1 MRALRLGLLL
11 GAAAAALVLAPAR
24 VGADEDGG
32 QLDEEDW
39 VFDDPDE
46 EEQPAEPQQ
55 VDPNAVLMRACG
67 EDDLAMAKQALAD
80 GADPNFTMDKEQGA
94 WTVMQMA
101 FFRAQV
107 GRWVGESGSQYQST
121 GTEIARALI
130 EAGAEIDTRRAV
142 PGGSTALQYVCEWG
156 KIDAV
161 KMLLELG
168 ADVNARGNGKT
179 VAAAPPPGKKLSRKE
194 KRKLKGKTSYGG
206 NTALMAASWAGQ
218 AEAVRRTASRYTSWC
233 SAQRS
238 LSEVGLSGRCG
249 CCWRRARMRRSRT
262 RAASA
267 RCGWR
272 WRRATMR
279 SPCVE
284 IFRSRWVS
292 LSGCWFAQA
301 MLRKHTKEL

>member
-1 MRALRLGLLL
+1 MRARLGLLL

-55 VDPNAVLMRACG
+55 VDPNAVLMRAAR

-80 GADPNFTMDKEQGA
+80 GADPNYTLAKEEGA

-101 FFRAQV
+101 FFLAQV
-107 GRWVGESGSQYQST
+107 GRWVGESGAQYQST

-179 VAAAPPPGKKLSRKE
+179 VADAPTPGKKRSRKE
-194 KRKLKGKTSYGG
+194 KRRRKDKTASYGG

-218 AEAVRRTASRYTSWC
+218 AEAVRHNTSRNTFGAF
-233 SAQRS
+233 AQRS
-238 LSEVGLSGRCG
+238 RLR
-249 CCWRRARMRRSRT
+249 
-262 RAASA
+262 
-267 RCGWR
+267 
-272 WRRATMR
+272 
-279 SPCVE
+279 
-284 IFRSRWVS
+284 
-292 LSGCWFAQA
+292 SGCFGQVRLLLEAGA
-301 MLRKHTKEL
+301 DAEITNEGGIGPLRMATEKGHDEIAVR

>member
-1 MRALRLGLLL
+1 MRARLGLLL

-55 VDPNAVLMRACG
+55 VDPNAVLMRAAR

-80 GADPNFTMDKEQGA
+80 GADPNFTLAKEEGA

-101 FFRAQV
+101 FFLAQV
-107 GRWVGESGSQYQST
+107 GRWVGESGAQYQST

-179 VAAAPPPGKKLSRKE
+179 VADAPPPGKKRSRKE
-194 KRKLKGKTSYGG
+194 KRRRKDKTASYGG

-218 AEAVRRTASRYTSWC
+218 AEAVRRRHPWPNTSWC
-233 SAQRS
+233 LRSA
-238 LSEVGLSGRCG
+238 V
-249 CCWRRARMRRSRT
+249 
-262 RAASA
+262 
-267 RCGWR
+267 
-272 WRRATMR
+272 
-279 SPCVE
+279 V
-284 IFRSRWVS
+284 
-292 LSGCWFAQA
+292 
-301 MLRKHTKEL
+301 

>member
-1 MRALRLGLLL
+1 MRARLGLLL

-55 VDPNAVLMRACG
+55 VDPNAVLMRAAR

-80 GADPNFTMDKEQGA
+80 GADPNFTLAKEEGA

-101 FFRAQV
+101 FFLAQV
-107 GRWVGESGSQYQST
+107 GRWVGESGAQYQST

-179 VAAAPPPGKKLSRKE
+179 VADAPTPGKKRSRKE
-194 KRKLKGKTSYGG
+194 KRRRKDKTASYGG

-218 AEAVRRTASRYTSWC
+218 AEAVRRTASRNTSWC
-233 SAQRS
+233 FAQRS
-238 LSEVGLSGRCG
+238 RLR
-249 CCWRRARMRRSRT
+249 
-262 RAASA
+262 
-267 RCGWR
+267 
-272 WRRATMR
+272 
-279 SPCVE
+279 
-284 IFRSRWVS
+284 
-292 LSGCWFAQA
+292 SGCFGQVRLLLEAGA
-301 MLRKHTKEL
+301 DVAITNEGGIGPLRMATEKGHDEIAVR

>member
-1 MRALRLGLLL
+1 MRARLGLLL

-55 VDPNAVLMRACG
+55 VDPNAVLMRAAR

-80 GADPNFTMDKEQGA
+80 GADPNFTLAKEEGA

-101 FFRAQV
+101 FFLAQV
-107 GRWVGESGSQYQST
+107 GRWVGESGAQYQST

-179 VAAAPPPGKKLSRKE
+179 VADAPPPGKKRSRKE
-194 KRKLKGKTSYGG
+194 KRRRKDKTASYGG

-218 AEAVRRTASRYTSWC
+218 AEAVRRTASRDTSWC
-233 SAQRS
+233 FAQRS
-238 LSEVGLSGRCG
+238 RLR
-249 CCWRRARMRRSRT
+249 
-262 RAASA
+262 
-267 RCGWR
+267 
-272 WRRATMR
+272 
-279 SPCVE
+279 
-284 IFRSRWVS
+284 
-292 LSGCWFAQA
+292 SGCFGQVRLLLEAGA
-301 MLRKHTKEL
+301 DVAITNEGGIGPLRMATEKGHDEIAVR